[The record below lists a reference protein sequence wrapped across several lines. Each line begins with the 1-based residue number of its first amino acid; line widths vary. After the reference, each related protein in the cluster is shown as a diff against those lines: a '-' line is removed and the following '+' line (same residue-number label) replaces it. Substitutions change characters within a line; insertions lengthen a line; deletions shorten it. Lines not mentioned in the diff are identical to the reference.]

1 MKLSIIESLIKFYSK
16 NLGKKYPF
24 IGDNFQASFDES
36 TELAHLNKLN
46 DTFDQSIII
55 AKDHEHLRKLKGQ
68 KDISVGVLKWDPPI
82 EDEGITT
89 IKML

>member
-1 MKLSIIESLIKFYSK
+1 MLQGIFFLYETSKLYNEF
-16 NLGKKYPF
+16 F
-24 IGDNFQASFDES
+24 FCHD
-36 TELAHLNKLN
+36 LNKLN
-46 DTFDQSIII
+46 ETFDQSIII

-68 KDISVGVLKWDPPI
+68 KDISVGILKWDPPI